1 MIQVIIQPGSIQ
13 VTGHAGAGP
22 PGYDLV
28 CAAVSTLV
36 QTFVRSAEELT
47 DVPLHSDIAPGGAFV
62 RYEGSPQVQ
71 LLTDSFFVGVQ
82 GVAEAY
88 PPVRTSLRSPGTA
101 RRSPDGGKTGGR
113 PSEEWS
119 KTLRR

>member
-22 PGYDLV
+22 PGHDLV

-47 DVPLHSDIAPGGAFV
+47 DAQLHSDIAPGGAFV

-71 LLTDSFFVGVQ
+71 LLADSFFVGVQ
-82 GVAEAY
+82 GVAEACPQCVQVLDRRGRRAEALTAEKQGRY
-88 PPVRTSLRSPGTA
+88 SPN
-101 RRSPDGGKTGGR
+101 
-113 PSEEWS
+113 E
-119 KTLRR
+119 

>member
-22 PGYDLV
+22 PGHDLV

-36 QTFVRSAEELT
+36 QTFVRSAEQLADT
-47 DVPLHSDIAPGGAFV
+47 PLHSDIAPGGAFV

-71 LLTDSFFVGVQ
+71 LLADSFFVGVQ

-88 PPVRTSLRSPGTA
+88 PQCVQVLDRRGRRVEALTA
-101 RRSPDGGKTGGR
+101 EKQGGR